1 MHRGLNP
8 SRSALGKNMN
18 PESNATPD
26 SPDTSDASLFAAV
39 QAGEL
44 NAFEGIM
51 RRNNQRLFRIARS
64 IVTDDSEAMDVVQ
77 ETYVAAY
84 QKLDDL
90 NDATLLSNWLAKI
103 TRNTA
108 LMRIRKNQRM
118 QLMDDSGMDNVMNLF
133 GPEKP
138 ANEPDRALANVQ
150 LGRLLEKFID
160 ELPESFRTVFM
171 LRAVEQC
178 SVCATAEILDM
189 EPATVKTRYHRAK
202 KLLQNR
208 LLDFG
213 ATSGLKVHE
222 FAGHRCNTVVR
233 KVMSRLRSMSF
244 TPDGP

>member
-1 MHRGLNP
+1 
-8 SRSALGKNMN
+8 MN
-18 PESNATPD
+18 PEPQATPN
-26 SPDTSDASLFAAV
+26 SSDTSDAGLFAAV
-39 QAGEL
+39 LAGNL
-44 NAFEGIM
+44 NAFEDIM

-84 QKLDDL
+84 QKLADL

-108 LMRIRKNQRM
+108 LMRVRKSQRI
-118 QLMDDSGMDNVMNLF
+118 QLMDNSGMDNVMSLF
-133 GPEKP
+133 GPEKTI
-138 ANEPDRALANVQ
+138 NQPDRALANVQ
-150 LGRLLEKFID
+150 LGRLLERFID
-160 ELPESFRTVFM
+160 EMPETFRTVFM

-178 SVCATAEILDM
+178 SVRTTAEILDM

-208 LLDFG
+208 LLDFS
-213 ATSGLKVHE
+213 AKSGLKVHE
-222 FAGHRCNTVVR
+222 FAGHRCGTVVR

-244 TPDGP
+244 TPDEP